1 MSFMLSVA
9 LNSRM
14 LNALM
19 LIVCL
24 VSVVMLIVTIEFDML
39 SVIMLSAAMLRVE
52 AFVEC
57 LMVLT
62 FRELDQAFFESCQS
76 V

>member
-1 MSFMLSVA
+1 MLSVA
-9 LNSRM
+9 LKSRM

-19 LIVCL
+19 LIVFL

-39 SVIMLSAAMLRVE
+39 SVIMLSAALLRVE
-52 AFVEC
+52 AFVEG

-62 FRELDQAFFESCQS
+62 FRELGQAFFESCQS